1 MAAARAT
8 ISSSP
13 SPCDTSFVPSGKLLN
28 DPAID
33 LKGHTYERDAML
45 EVADADV
52 PSGHE
57 LPSTTT
63 TTTVRSTKEG
73 KEGGNLPELLKR
85 HADHDEKSHSIHFFG
100 CCFNFAEEG

>member
-1 MAAARAT
+1 M
-8 ISSSP
+8 
-13 SPCDTSFVPSGKLLN
+13 
-28 DPAID
+28 
-33 LKGHTYERDAML
+33 
-45 EVADADV
+45 ADADV

-100 CCFNFAEEG
+100 CCFNFAEEGTRAADEAVAEQEQDVTEESRR